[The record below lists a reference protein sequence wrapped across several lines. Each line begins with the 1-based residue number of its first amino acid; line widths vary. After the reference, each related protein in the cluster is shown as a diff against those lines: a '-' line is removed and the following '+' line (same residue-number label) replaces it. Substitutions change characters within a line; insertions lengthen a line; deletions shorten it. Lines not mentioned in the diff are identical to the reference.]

1 MYSEKYGVN
10 IVSRHNRALFVIVGA
25 VLLGL
30 FGCGQR
36 QSDSTDTP
44 TVDTTAIVAI
54 DSSVADTVSQPEELS
69 ADGLAA
75 QEVLREVLTR
85 LKYGDKS
92 GLYENE
98 FEYLTD
104 EMTFDEYLELAP
116 VLNANAD
123 TLVSVEVVAFEPSE
137 ENSALVTYIV
147 HFKGPSGNESE
158 LGDVIRMF
166 KYQGRWIKPTV
177 SVWQNQKEYDD
188 IIRQAEEAA
197 DEEG

>member
-1 MYSEKYGVN
+1 MYSEKSGGN
-10 IVSRHNRALFVIVGA
+10 IVNKHNLALSVIVGA
-25 VLLGL
+25 VLLSL

-44 TVDTTAIVAI
+44 ANDTTVVAVV
-54 DSSVADTVSQPEELS
+54 DSIGTDTVSQPEELS

-104 EMTFDEYLELAP
+104 ETTFDEYLELAP
-116 VLNANAD
+116 VKNAEAD

-147 HFKGPSGNESE
+147 HFKGPTGNATE

-177 SVWQNQKEYDD
+177 SNWVNQKEYDD
-188 IIRQAEEAA
+188 IVRQAEEAA